1 MHEPSVARNVD
12 LENAAAPQSS
22 DEEADKQE
30 KVQCSSK
37 TNVNKKKID
46 DDDDEEG
53 DCVKCN
59 GANQREE
66 NRLIPLLISAIYQAF
81 E

>member
-37 TNVNKKKID
+37 TNVNKKKLMMMMTRKGIVLNAM
-46 DDDDEEG
+46 EPTNEKKTG
-53 DCVKCN
+53 
-59 GANQREE
+59 
-66 NRLIPLLISAIYQAF
+66 
-81 E
+81 

>member
-37 TNVNKKKID
+37 TNVNKKKLMMMMTRKGIVLNAM
-46 DDDDEEG
+46 EPTNE
-53 DCVKCN
+53 KK
-59 GANQREE
+59 
-66 NRLIPLLISAIYQAF
+66 RLIPLLISAIYQAF